1 MFLLEK
7 KPINDRTSNKKIGK
21 KTNIFGKKTNIFGKK
36 TNIFGKKTNII
47 EKYIRLNLYYY
58 IIW

>member
-21 KTNIFGKKTNIFGKK
+21 KTNIIGKKTNI
-36 TNIFGKKTNII
+36 IGKKTNII